1 MLLFVFA
8 TNYFFFN
15 LLGKDSKAQILL
27 VFALISLG
35 GISVSCVLSMRVAQL
50 VFMEFVSQRLKVTI
64 LLAAIAQ
71 FYLDLLHLFSCFFS
85 PHSYFFLMQASLLG
99 SYLQIQITLSSGMS
113 ISRDSILF

>member
-8 TNYFFFN
+8 TIYFFFN
-15 LLGKDSKAQILL
+15 LLGKDSKAKNLL

-35 GISVSCVLSMRVAQL
+35 VFLFSCVLSMRVAQL

-71 FYLDLLHLFSCFFS
+71 FYLDLLHLFSCFF
-85 PHSYFFLMQASLLG
+85 HLTRIFF
-99 SYLQIQITLSSGMS
+99 
-113 ISRDSILF
+113 